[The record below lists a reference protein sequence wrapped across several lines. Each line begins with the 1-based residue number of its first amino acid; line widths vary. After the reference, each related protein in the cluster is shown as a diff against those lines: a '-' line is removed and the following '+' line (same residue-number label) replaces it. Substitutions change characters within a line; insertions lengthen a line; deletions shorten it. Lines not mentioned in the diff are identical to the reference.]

1 MKTKIVG
8 LILISFSVQLL
19 AQSGRG
25 RNPAP
30 PPPPKPA
37 PNQPT
42 VAVPTILNLP
52 DGGKIMKHEVEN
64 ATSRFVLKNGLT
76 VIIRERHSIPLAA
89 VTTYIKAGYFNEP
102 DETAGLAHLMEHMFF
117 KGTTSRPMGKIET
130 DTAKLGGQ
138 LNASTSYEKT
148 SYYAIAPA
156 ESLPKILE
164 IQADML
170 LNPTFDPEEIKKEA
184 LVVIQESKRKQDNAT
199 ALALEKMYGTAFTT
213 HRMKR
218 WRIGSEAVLQAA
230 TREQLQAYYQS
241 FYRPE
246 NTVLVIVGD
255 VFTMQIIGQIQQL
268 YANFAAAPKVEI
280 APENKS
286 DKATASAPVSTVK
299 KTATQPNS
307 KPVTIAK
314 PAPKEPVIAVA
325 PVIPAAPVS
334 PLGIEESAQE
344 KLRYSNERGDIGQ
357 SVITFGYHVPALT
370 KTAEGLKEQAA
381 LEVMSAVLGLGRG
394 ARLHQSLIE
403 KSASASSVNVDFS
416 ALPTAGIFS
425 TQLTTVPERID
436 KAEAE
441 YFREIEKFRREIL
454 SEGEL
459 QRAKS
464 MLEKNF
470 YNATAAL
477 NNESEFL
484 AHYQSQLGDFKL
496 LDSAMDRMRAVTA
509 KDIQQVAAKYF
520 SLSNTTVHEYEPRTA
535 LARTYTPEK
544 FSDAVAIFAP
554 TAFQSIKPEDIK
566 PAVTLKQF
574 AQGRE
579 RNLNADADKVSF
591 VPLPLPIKDFSVYRG
606 PRAYVREDKGQPKLT
621 IGIFFQ
627 GGRLTEDQTNSGV
640 TELMLRAMMKSTMTR
655 KGDLI
660 ALEMESYG
668 GEIILVNEPD
678 FFGFT
683 LDVLSRNAEKAVGV
697 LMEIIENPYFDPKDI
712 PREKEAITAQ
722 QLRQRDN
729 GLQRLVELAMASIYA
744 GHPYGLPR
752 YGLPAAL
759 KTVTDETL
767 EAWHKKLIKRQLPL
781 VVLVGDTDGSA
792 LVASIFSEGFKRS
805 STDLDQVLKV
815 SLPPLAET
823 PVEKIESRNRKQ
835 TAQVLAFRMPPATN
849 PYALQVLQNYASG
862 MGGRLFTELRDK
874 QGLAY
879 TVRLSHQQNL
889 ASGALLAYIATSPE
903 NEARAKDGLLKE
915 LENLIKLPPNE
926 DEFERGR
933 NAAIGS
939 YAVRLQSS
947 EARLMEY
954 VKTIIAGRKPAD
966 VENQPELIRDV
977 KPEDIKTTTE
987 AIIKLNQAGRGV
999 VRGEASKN

>member
-1 MKTKIVG
+1 MKTKILS
-8 LILISFSVQLL
+8 LILLSFSVQIF

-25 RNPAP
+25 RNAP
-30 PPPPKPA
+30 PPPPKPT
-37 PNQPT
+37 PNQPA

-52 DGGKIMKHEVEN
+52 DGGKIVKHEVNN

-76 VIIRERHSIPLAA
+76 VIIREKHSVPLAA
-89 VTTYIKAGYFNEP
+89 VTTYIKAGYFNEA
-102 DETAGLAHLMEHMFF
+102 DETVGLAHLMEHMFF
-117 KGTTSRPMGKIET
+117 KGTTSRPLGVIER

-148 SYYAIAPA
+148 SYYAIAPS

-230 TREQLQAYYQS
+230 TREQLQVYYQS

-255 VFTMQIIGQIQQL
+255 VFTMQIIGQVQQL

-280 APENKS
+280 KPENK
-286 DKATASAPVSTVK
+286 DTSAPASTVK
-299 KTATQPNS
+299 KPVAQANPKTATA
-307 KPVTIAK
+307 TK
-314 PAPKEPVIAVA
+314 PAPKEPVIAVVVPA
-325 PVIPAAPVS
+325 VPVAPVS
-334 PLGIEESAQE
+334 SLGLEEAAQE

-357 SVITFGYHVPALT
+357 SVITFGYHIPALT

-403 KSASASSVNVDFS
+403 KNASAASVNVDVS
-416 ALPTAGIFS
+416 SLPTAGIFS
-425 TQLTTVPERID
+425 AQLTVAPERID
-436 KAEAE
+436 RAEAD
-441 YFREIEKFRREIL
+441 YFREIEKFRREIV
-454 SEGEL
+454 SDGEL

-470 YNATAAL
+470 YNATVAL
-477 NNESEFL
+477 NHESELL
-484 AHYQSQLGDFKL
+484 AHYQLQLGDFKL
-496 LDSAMDRMRAVTA
+496 LDSAMDRMLAVTA
-509 KDIQQVAAKYF
+509 KDVQQVAAKYF

-535 LARTYTPEK
+535 TARTYTPEK

-554 TAFQSIKPEDIK
+554 AALQSIKPEDIK
-566 PAVTLKQF
+566 PAVNLKQF
-574 AQGRE
+574 AQGKE
-579 RNLNADADKVSF
+579 RNNNADADKVSF
-591 VPLPLPIKDFSVYRG
+591 APLPLPIKDFSVYRG

-621 IGIFFQ
+621 VGIFFQ
-627 GGRLTEDQTNSGV
+627 GGRLTEDQSNSGI

-668 GEIILVNEPD
+668 GEITLVNEPD
-678 FFGFT
+678 FFGYS
-683 LDVLSRNAEKAVGV
+683 LDVLSRNAEKAVNV

-712 PREKEAITAQ
+712 TREKEAITAQ
-722 QLRQRDN
+722 QIQQRDSS
-729 GLQRLVELAMASIYA
+729 LQRPLELAMASIYA

-759 KTVTDETL
+759 KPVTDETL
-767 EAWHKKLIKRQLPL
+767 EAWHKKSIKRQLPL

-792 LVASIFSEGFKRS
+792 LVASIFAEGVKRS
-805 STDLDQVLKV
+805 SSDLDQVLKV
-815 SLPPLAET
+815 NLPPLTET
-823 PVEKIESRNRKQ
+823 PQEKIEPRNRKQ
-835 TAQVLAFRMPPATN
+835 TAQVIAFRMPATTN

-874 QGLAY
+874 QSLAY
-879 TVRLSHQQNL
+879 TVRLNYQQNL

-903 NEARAKDGLLKE
+903 NEARAKEGLLKE
-915 LENLIKLPPNE
+915 LEGLIKTPPSE

-939 YAVRLQSS
+939 FAVRLQSS

-966 VENQPELIRDV
+966 VENQPELIRAV

-999 VRGEASKN
+999 VRGEAIKN